1 MFILD
6 FLQSI
11 VESVNSILWDYLL
24 IILLCGTGIYF
35 SFRLKFV
42 QIRKFKAGI
51 KSPVITT
58 CTNFY
63 IEEGNM
69 SKSELLKTVE
79 NGIIINDVA
88 GLHAGAN
95 IISGDFSLSAE
106 GFLIENGEITKPVE
120 QITVAGNFYD
130 ILKKMIFV

>member
-1 MFILD
+1 
-6 FLQSI
+6 
-11 VESVNSILWDYLL
+11 
-24 IILLCGTGIYF
+24 
-35 SFRLKFV
+35 
-42 QIRKFKAGI
+42 
-51 KSPVITT
+51 
-58 CTNFY
+58 
-63 IEEGNM
+63 M

-130 ILKKMIFV
+130 ILKNVKALANDTKFSMPSGMGVFGSPSVFVGKMSVSGM